1 MGADEPEDG
10 FARRRKRLLR
20 TVLRAPRAAL
30 TTVSGASRAA
40 VRPGRPSRHLLVYPA
55 VGALL
60 LSGCASMPSSGD
72 VHRVDGPSRTEA
84 EAAVRVY
91 GVSPEKGATPAQI
104 VWGFLEATTSDEA
117 TFPTAKKYLTERAQ
131 RNWKPFSGTTV
142 LSGGPT
148 VTRKGVRDQAATDSY
163 TVVQVTGTRIGAVD
177 STRRFSP
184 GEGPHQSLFHL
195 VRVDGE
201 WRVDSLPNGLI
212 LGEADFQRIYR
223 SVNKFYYAAY
233 GPEAVAVPGGRE
245 VLVADP
251 IYVRRLIDPVTDLVR
266 ALLAGPSGWLE
277 PVVTSSFPEG
287 TRLSRDERLSLD
299 DSGELTVRL
308 QGAEAVRNRPLA
320 CHQMATQ
327 LLHTVQGQAS
337 AKVTRVELAS
347 PDGGRLCDQTW
358 DEASASAPGRL
369 DGRAA
374 QQYYIDAERRL
385 VALDEDDQAATPVGG
400 VFGRGEQD
408 LNSVAVS
415 RDETSAAAVAADG
428 QQLLVA
434 PLTVGSEPGAPV
446 LTSKKSGEKGL
457 SAPSW
462 DGLGDLWVADR
473 DPDRPRLLRLQDGNQ
488 EPTEVS
494 VPDLGAGERI
504 TALRVASDGVRIAL
518 LVERNGHQTL
528 ELGRIERRGGVV
540 DTELSVE
547 SLRSVAPQMEEVT
560 AASWAGGSR
569 LVVVGRE
576 AGGVQ
581 QLQFMETDGSAVH
594 VPPLPGINDV
604 TGVAASEDE
613 RKPVVAESAEGIV
626 RLLPEANWRKLTD
639 DGEAPVYPG

>member
-1 MGADEPEDG
+1 MSADQRSDG
-10 FARRRKRLLR
+10 ITGRWQGLA
-20 TVLRAPRAAL
+20 RAAL
-30 TTVSGASRAA
+30 RRTRNACLRSHGVPRRFPACA
-40 VRPGRPSRHLLVYPA
+40 A

-60 LSGCASMPSSGD
+60 LTGCASMPSGGD
-72 VHRVDGPSRTEA
+72 VQRVDTPSRTEA

-117 TFPTAKKYLTERAQ
+117 TFPTANKYLTERAQ
-131 RNWKPFSGTTV
+131 GNWKPFSGTTV

-148 VTRKGVRDQAATDSY
+148 VTRKGARDEAATDAY

-177 STRRFSP
+177 GTRRFSP
-184 GEGPHQSLFHL
+184 GEGPHESLFHL
-195 VRVDGE
+195 VRVEGE
-201 WRVDSLPNGLI
+201 WRIDSLPNGLI

-233 GPEAVAVPGGRE
+233 GPEAAAVPGGRE

-266 ALLAGPSGWLE
+266 ALLSGPSSWLE
-277 PVVTSSFPEG
+277 PVVTSSFPSG
-287 TRLSRDERLSLD
+287 TRLSRNERLSLD

-308 QGAEAVRNRPLA
+308 QGAETVRNRPLV

-337 AKVTRVELAS
+337 AKVNRVVLAS
-347 PDGGRLCDQTW
+347 TDGGRLCDQTW

-369 DGRAA
+369 DGEAS
-374 QQYYIDAERRL
+374 QQYFIDAERR
-385 VALDEDDQAATPVGG
+385 VVGLDEDDQEATPVGG
-400 VFGRGEQD
+400 VLGRGEQD

-415 RDETSAAAVAADG
+415 RDETTAAVVAAND
-428 QQLLVA
+428 QKLFVA
-434 PLTVGSEPGAPV
+434 PLSSGQELGSPV
-446 LTSKKSGEKGL
+446 LTSDKGGEDGL

-462 DGLGDLWVADR
+462 DGLGDLWIADR
-473 DPDRPRLLRLQDGNQ
+473 DPDRPRLLRLRDGTG
-488 EPTEVS
+488 ELAEVS
-494 VPDLGAGERI
+494 VPDLGEGERI

-518 LVERNGHQTL
+518 LVERDGHQTL
-528 ELGRIERRGGVV
+528 ELGRIARRGTAG

-547 SLRSVAPQMEEVT
+547 NLRSVAPQMEEVT
-560 AASWAGGSR
+560 ATSWAGGSR

-613 RKPVVAESAEGIV
+613 RKPVLADSAEGIV

-639 DGEAPVYPG
+639 DGKAPVYPG